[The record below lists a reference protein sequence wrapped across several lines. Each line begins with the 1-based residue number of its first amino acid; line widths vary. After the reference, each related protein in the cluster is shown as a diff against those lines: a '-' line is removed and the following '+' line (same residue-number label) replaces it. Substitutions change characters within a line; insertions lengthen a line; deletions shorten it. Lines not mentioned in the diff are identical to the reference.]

1 MKIKWFVI
9 SCLFFLLTSI
19 AFAEP
24 VNINTADAET
34 ISSNLKGIGES
45 KARAIVAYR
54 EAHGDFKSVYDLANV
69 KGIGEK
75 TIEKNYD
82 NIHLDEAGSKK

>member
-1 MKIKWFVI
+1 MRFKIFVV
-9 SCLFFLLTSI
+9 SCLFFLMSAA

-34 ISSNLKGIGES
+34 ISKNLVGIGDS

-54 EAHGDFKSVYDLANV
+54 QEHGDFKSVYDLAKV

-82 NIHLDEAGSKK
+82 NLMLGEGKAKK

>member
-19 AFAEP
+19 AFAGP
-24 VNINTADAET
+24 VNINTADAGT
-34 ISSNLKGIGES
+34 ISSNLKGIGMS
-45 KARAIVAYR
+45 KAQAIIAYR
-54 EAHGDFKSVYDLANV
+54 KTHGDFKSVYDLAKV

-82 NIHLDEAGSKK
+82 NIRLDEVGSKK